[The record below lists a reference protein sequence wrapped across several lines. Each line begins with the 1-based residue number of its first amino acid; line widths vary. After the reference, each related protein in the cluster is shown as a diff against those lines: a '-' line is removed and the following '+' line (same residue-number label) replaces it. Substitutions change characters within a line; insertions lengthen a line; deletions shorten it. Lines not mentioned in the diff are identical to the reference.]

1 VINLT
6 LGRNPGHLSTKQWAG
21 RNQNGGELPKS
32 IRQKSTTIP
41 VRKSA
46 DLRKERIANM
56 RVAIAV
62 LFSAMAVLA
71 VPAGHSFA
79 KTSDVP
85 KTSDEL
91 SSSPCHAYEQSP
103 DGSWKQL
110 PCQEDGLKAQPA
122 SKISTRDVGKGTD
135 LGKSTE
141 PGKAT
146 R

>member
-1 VINLT
+1 
-6 LGRNPGHLSTKQWAG
+6 
-21 RNQNGGELPKS
+21 
-32 IRQKSTTIP
+32 
-41 VRKSA
+41 
-46 DLRKERIANM
+46 M

-62 LFSAMAVLA
+62 LFSATAVLA
-71 VPAGHSFA
+71 VPAERSFA
-79 KTSDVP
+79 RTSDVP

-122 SKISTRDVGKGTD
+122 SKISTRDVGKATG
-135 LGKSTE
+135 LGKATDA
-141 PGKAT
+141 GKAT